1 MKTARLRKRRLLMS
15 AGQAFVA
22 VSLFLNV
29 LAVDAAELNI
39 DDIKSWR
46 QVVLENNIQKKRV
59 SVTTFSLFGGNKCS
73 LLVLRPE
80 FNLVRPGLA
89 LDCAKSKT
97 APTSAIV
104 QEQKASFGVNGG
116 YFNLSNGDSTS
127 YVALNGAICADP
139 TKNSNLTENP
149 KLKPFL
155 PQIFNRTEIRFL
167 KAKGNLP
174 LVQIA
179 SHNEPLPAGRLLDSS
194 LQGGPRLL
202 PLLNAE
208 QEAFVRT
215 EADGK
220 QVDSIGVGRTAART
234 AVALTADGYLLILAV
249 AGKGQDEFSSGLTLA
264 DLAKL
269 LKNLGAV
276 EALNLDGGTSTTM
289 IQKKGIQ
296 QKEIPQKHML
306 IGRTPETRVRSALLV
321 FE

>member
-1 MKTARLRKRRLLMS
+1 MKTARSTWRWSVIS
-15 AGQAFVA
+15 ACLVFA
-22 VSLFLNV
+22 VFFTA
-29 LAVDAAELNI
+29 LAVEAAELKI
-39 DDIKSWR
+39 EDIKSWH
-46 QVVLENNIQKKRV
+46 QVVSANTAEKSTVKV
-59 SVTTFSLFGGNKCS
+59 STFSLAGGNKCS

-80 FNLVRPGLA
+80 SNRVRPALA
-89 LDCAKSKT
+89 LESAKSRT

-104 QEQKASFGVNGG
+104 KEQKASFGVNGG

-139 TKNSNLTENP
+139 TKNPILTENP

-155 PQIFNRTEIRFL
+155 PQIYNRTEVRFL
-167 KAKGNLP
+167 KAKGKLP
-174 LVQIA
+174 GVQIA
-179 SHNEPLPAGRLLDSS
+179 AHNEPLPTGRLLDSA

-202 PLLNAE
+202 PTLTAE

-234 AVALTADGYLLILAV
+234 AVAVTADGFLLILSV

-289 IQKKGIQ
+289 VQHGT
-296 QKEIPQKHML
+296 ML

-321 FE
+321 FD